1 MMREGILAVAAM
13 AAASLWSGACAQ
25 ETGGRSP
32 AQLTDAGMFYVGGR
46 VEPGAAQH
54 TGQALIH
61 YFKSDASPRMPVVL
75 YPGLGLS
82 SYIYISTPD
91 GRSGWAQQFAR
102 AGHAAYVYDPVN
114 TGPSGLPVAPFRDGS
129 GTALAIWNPNQIWR
143 RWGFGEAPDQPYE
156 NVRFPVQSIDQ
167 FYASWPL
174 RLAGAM
180 GAGGAGRGMGS
191 SAMGAGGAG
200 RGMGSSAMGAGGAGR
215 GMGSAALGAGATG
228 AGMGMGVQMENAAA
242 EAAGGG
248 GRQGRGGTENAAA
261 LTALLERIGRAILV
275 PHSMGGSTVFQ
286 VARKRPELVAGIVA
300 VEPLGCPRTAQQVR
314 PWAQHA
320 PFLAVYGD
328 YIEQRGQ
335 TGRLQACRETA
346 RLVNAAGGQGRLLEL
361 TREGIFGNTHLLMQD
376 DNSAEIAARI
386 IAWAADSL
394 GS

>member
-1 MMREGILAVAAM
+1 MMRKGILAVAAM
-13 AAASLWSGACAQ
+13 TAASLWGGACAQ
-25 ETGGRSP
+25 EAGSRS
-32 AQLTDAGMFYVGGR
+32 AAHLMDVGMFYVGGR
-46 VEPGAAQH
+46 VESGAAQH

-61 YFKSDASPRMPVVL
+61 YFKSNAPPRAPVVL

-91 GRSGWAQQFAR
+91 GRSGWAQQFAK

-114 TGPSGLPVAPFRDGS
+114 TGPSGLPVALFRDGS
-129 GTALAIWNPNQIWR
+129 GTALATWNPNQIWR
-143 RWGFGEAPDQPYE
+143 RWGFGEAPDRPYE
-156 NVRFPVQSIDQ
+156 NVRFPVQRIDQ
-167 FYASWPL
+167 FYASWPP

-180 GAGGAGRGMGS
+180 GAGGA
-191 SAMGAGGAG
+191 AQ
-200 RGMGSSAMGAGGAGR
+200 
-215 GMGSAALGAGATG
+215 GMGSAAMGAA
-228 AGMGMGVQMENAAA
+228 ARGMGMGMGAQMQNDVAAT
-242 EAAGGG
+242 GGG
-248 GRQGRGGTENAAA
+248 QRQGRGSPEDAAA

-286 VARKRPELVAGIVA
+286 VARQRPELVAGIVA
-300 VEPLGCPRTAQQVR
+300 VEPVGCPRTAEQVQ
-314 PWAQHA
+314 PWAQDA

-346 RLVNAAGGQGRLLEL
+346 RLVNAAGGRGRMLEL
-361 TREGIFGNTHLLMQD
+361 TRERIFGNTHLLMQD